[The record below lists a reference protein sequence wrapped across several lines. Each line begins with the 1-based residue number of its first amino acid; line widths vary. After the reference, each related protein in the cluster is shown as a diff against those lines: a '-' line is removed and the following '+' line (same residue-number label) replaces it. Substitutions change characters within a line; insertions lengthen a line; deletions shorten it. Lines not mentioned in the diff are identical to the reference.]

1 MPAFQPYWG
10 KPAVRNDREDR
21 GNVGIIRSPIRA
33 SIPPDLPGIRAP
45 GSLVLVPSKGTA
57 RDLSAL
63 QKTVGVRGPMS
74 RSDDYRRFAAECM
87 KIACTADDEQRRAI
101 FVQMARAWFALAQR
115 GATNV
120 DRDEGLEEEIN

>member
-1 MPAFQPYWG
+1 
-10 KPAVRNDREDR
+10 
-21 GNVGIIRSPIRA
+21 
-33 SIPPDLPGIRAP
+33 
-45 GSLVLVPSKGTA
+45 
-57 RDLSAL
+57 
-63 QKTVGVRGPMS
+63 MS

-101 FVQMARAWFALAQR
+101 FVQMARAWFVLAQR

>member
-1 MPAFQPYWG
+1 MIGRIEETSASFEARSAPRSHPT
-10 KPAVRNDREDR
+10 KAVIARD
-21 GNVGIIRSPIRA
+21 P
-33 SIPPDLPGIRAP
+33 AP